1 MPILLVVWY
10 IISRSRWLLLFCVVQ
25 EGDKTI
31 FLANIRVLLTNQE
44 NDWADQAGEKG
55 RGKGYYR
62 NHDFNV
68 YFTSISCVSCIA
80 GQGSRKRTGGDDN
93 RCKVTQPDHVQII
106 RHVLR

>member
-44 NDWADQAGEKG
+44 TDWADQAGEKG
-55 RGKGYYR
+55 RG
-62 NHDFNV
+62 
-68 YFTSISCVSCIA
+68 
-80 GQGSRKRTGGDDN
+80 
-93 RCKVTQPDHVQII
+93 
-106 RHVLR
+106 